1 MFSFMKSFVGAKGQQ
16 IGNDIVQAIVE
27 MDPETA
33 TQAQL
38 EQMEQDLDKAGAVI
52 QKLSAE
58 LEREIREYNVAKTRY
73 DQLMGA
79 AEVLQRKLDNPEC
92 SDRAGLEASLT
103 KLVGQLEA
111 LAPEVTQEEKDVN
124 DVRALLD
131 TAKDAYKEKA
141 EALTTAKANLER
153 TKREMQRAIMQEERE
168 GEKAARAAEVAGL
181 RNNKS
186 NNLNAA
192 TQAFQRRAD
201 EAKAKAAAAAM
212 KTEALTKASP
222 ASSDAN
228 IQAALKE
235 AAGAPA
241 PTESLQERLA
251 RLKK

>member
-79 AEVLQRKLDNPEC
+79 AEVLQRKLENEC

-201 EAKAKAAAAAM
+201 EAKAKAAASAM
-212 KTEALTKASP
+212 KTEALTKGAP